1 MLRNRYVS
9 NILKGFRK
17 EVILFCL
24 VRCEG
29 FVSVTN
35 DFEGFPET
43 IRFPTRRQGLRQVI
57 VDRHAG
63 AASNVCFSNGFQWI
77 PNDSAPARKAS
88 PGLSEESRRCTRGE
102 LLVLP
107 AIYKVFGKP

>member
-1 MLRNRYVS
+1 M
-9 NILKGFRK
+9 
-17 EVILFCL
+17 LFCL

-29 FVSVTN
+29 FVSFTN

-43 IRFPTRRQGLRQVI
+43 VRFPTRRQGLRQVI

-63 AASNVCFSNGFQWI
+63 AARNVCFPNGFQWI

-88 PGLSEESRRCTRGE
+88 PLRSVANRKGAWWE

-107 AIYKVFGKP
+107 TISKVFGEP